1 MPKKFVG
8 ENSKAAAAKARKN
21 EKADAEKAKKEKE
34 IEDAKWQDDNKSLA
48 KKQARKDDAE
58 RKRLEA
64 VQKKKERDELMA
76 AEDAQDQAIA
86 AKKSGGSASKMTR
99 AQIRAEA
106 EKREAAARG
115 AAQAKAANKAVVTS
129 HLDQPLQENLNRVE
143 PEAVTATNVDDA
155 IAALS
160 VKDEIE
166 VDKHPEK
173 RMKAAYEAFEKERL
187 PQLKAENVNLR
198 LSQLKQMLRKEWMKS
213 PDNPLNQRLAAMRN
227 NAS

>member
-21 EKADAEKAKKEKE
+21 EKADAEKAKKDKE
-34 IEDAKWQDDNKSLA
+34 LEDAKWADDNKQLA
-48 KKQARKDDAE
+48 KKQARKEDAE

-64 VQKKKERDELMA
+64 LAKKKEREELAA
-76 AEDAQDQAIA
+76 AEDAAVTSA
-86 AKKSGGSASKMTR
+86 VAASKKTSGLAAVKLTR
-99 AQIRAEA
+99 AQIQAET

-115 AAQAKAANKAVVTS
+115 NKPAAVET
-129 HLDQPLQENLNRVE
+129 HLDKPLEENLNRTD
-143 PEAVTATNVDDA
+143 PEIVTASNVEDA

-160 VKDEIE
+160 VKDEVA

-187 PQLKAENVNLR
+187 PQLKAEKSNMR
-198 LSQLKQMLRKEWMKS
+198 LSQLKQIMKKEWMKH
-213 PDNPLNQRLAAMRN
+213 PDNPLNQRLAAMRAN
-227 NAS
+227 Q